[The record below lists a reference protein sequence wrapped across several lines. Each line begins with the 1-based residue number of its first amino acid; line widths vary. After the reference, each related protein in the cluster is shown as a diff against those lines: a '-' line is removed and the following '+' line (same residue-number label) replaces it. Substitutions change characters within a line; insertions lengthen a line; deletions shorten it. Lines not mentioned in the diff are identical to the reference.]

1 MNFISK
7 NHLNSFTPK
16 SSDELSRII
25 KDEGHENNCFGVNE
39 FEDCDPNFETPFL
52 TNEITHLQNQN
63 PVILGR

>member
-39 FEDCDPNFETPFL
+39 FEDCDPNFETPG
-52 TNEITHLQNQN
+52 I
-63 PVILGR
+63 